1 MAKGSIEVSTYIPPV
16 AVSPPPAPSHSKGS
30 LLESQRTVGAL
41 AAMVSLALH
50 FLMLTPLIWGGG
62 VFRARQADVRTSA
75 DLTGQAAGGFAMQ
88 WVNLEETSGPSGRN
102 NDYSTATHAF
112 SDPPLQSVTLS
123 ALPAEVRSRHSQQWP
138 GNENNGGD
146 TPRSADSSDE
156 RVERSQVFGLYIS
169 QIEAQIDRA
178 WLRPRTPLDVPLFS
192 CRARIGQDSSGNV
205 REVTLELCT
214 ADARWQQSLIR
225 AIESASPL
233 PPPSDPS
240 VFVSVLRI
248 SFEAVSYSPTAPPEK
263 YEPSL
268 TGSADRP
275 PVPPT
280 IQRNPGS

>member
-1 MAKGSIEVSTYIPPV
+1 MAKGSIELSTYIPPV
-16 AVSPPPAPSHSKGS
+16 AVTPLPAPSYPRGG
-30 LLESQRTVGAL
+30 LLESQRTVGVL

-50 FLMLTPLIWGGG
+50 LLMLAPLIWGGEM
-62 VFRARQADVRTSA
+62 FRARQADARSSG
-75 DLTGQAAGGFAMQ
+75 DLPGQAVGGFAMQ
-88 WVNLEETSGPSGRN
+88 WVNLEKTAAPFNRN
-102 NDYSTATHAF
+102 NGNTSTTQLF

-123 ALPAEVRSRHSQQWP
+123 ALAAEVRSSHPQQWS
-138 GNENNGGD
+138 GNDNGGD
-146 TPRSADSSDE
+146 TPRAANGSDE
-156 RVERSQVFGLYIS
+156 RVERSQVYGLYIS

-192 CRARIGQDSSGNV
+192 CRARIAQDSSGNV

-225 AIESASPL
+225 AIELASPL

-248 SFEAVSYSPTAPPEK
+248 SFEAASYSSTAPPEK

-268 TGSADRP
+268 AGSPDRS
-275 PVPPT
+275 PVPPA

>member
-1 MAKGSIEVSTYIPPV
+1 M
-16 AVSPPPAPSHSKGS
+16 
-30 LLESQRTVGAL
+30 
-41 AAMVSLALH
+41 
-50 FLMLTPLIWGGG
+50 
-62 VFRARQADVRTSA
+62 FRGRQADVTSSG

-88 WVNLEETSGPSGRN
+88 WVNLEETSGPPDRN
-102 NDYSTATHAF
+102 NDYTTATHAF

-123 ALPAEVRSRHSQQWP
+123 ALPAEVRSSTPQQWP
-138 GNENNGGD
+138 GIENNGGD
-146 TPRSADSSDE
+146 RPQPANSSDE

-178 WLRPRTPLDVPLFS
+178 WLRPRAPLDAPLFS
-192 CRARIGQDSSGNV
+192 CRARIAQDSSGNV

-214 ADARWQQSLIR
+214 ADSRWQQSLIR

-248 SFEAVSYSPTAPPEK
+248 SFEAASYSPTAPPEK

-268 TGSADRP
+268 TGFADRP
-275 PVPPT
+275 PVSSA